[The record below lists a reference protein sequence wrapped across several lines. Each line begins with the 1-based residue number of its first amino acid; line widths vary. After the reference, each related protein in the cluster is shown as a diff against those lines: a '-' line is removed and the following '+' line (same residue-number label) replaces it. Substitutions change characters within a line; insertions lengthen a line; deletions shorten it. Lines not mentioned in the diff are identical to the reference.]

1 MECTMSSTPTGRPGR
16 TRSTAGQRR
25 EAVLIAAVRE
35 FSRTGYHA
43 TSVGSVASAA
53 GISEGYVFRL
63 FGDKQKLFVAALSSC
78 FERIHEAL
86 SAGADGAPS
95 RGSRAV
101 LDAMAMSYAKLIAER
116 ELLMLQVQAL
126 AAADDPVVRAE
137 MLRGEQ
143 RLVEL
148 VRDRSGAANSTVQRF
163 FAQGQLCHLVTAL
176 NLVGPTGDQEPESW
190 VRILTDGIRHFE
202 K

>member
-1 MECTMSSTPTGRPGR
+1 MPTTSARI
-16 TRSTAGQRR
+16 RSTAGERR
-25 EAVLIAAVRE
+25 EVVLTAAVRV
-35 FSRTGYHA
+35 FSQSGYHA
-43 TSVGSVASAA
+43 TSVGSVATAA

-63 FGDKQKLFVAALSSC
+63 FGDKQKLFVAALARC

-86 SAGADGAPS
+86 SAGADAAPS
-95 RGSRAV
+95 RRSGAV
-101 LDAMAMSYAKLIAER
+101 LDAMALAYAKLIAER

-126 AAADDPVVRAE
+126 AAADDPAVRAE
-137 MLRGEQ
+137 MLRGQQ

-148 VRDRSGAANSTVQRF
+148 VRDRSRAADATVQKF

-176 NLVGPTGDQEPESW
+176 GLVTAAPDEKAESW

-202 K
+202 

>member
-1 MECTMSSTPTGRPGR
+1 MSSTPTGRPAR
-16 TRSTAGQRR
+16 IRSTAGQRR
-25 EAVLIAAVRE
+25 EAVLTAAVRA

-43 TSVGSVASAA
+43 TSVGSIASAA

-63 FGDKQKLFVAALSSC
+63 FGDKQKLFVAALSRC
-78 FERIHEAL
+78 FDRIYEAV
-86 SAGADGAPS
+86 SAGADEAPS
-95 RGSRAV
+95 RRSRAV
-101 LDAMAMSYAKLIAER
+101 LDAMALAYAKLISER

-126 AAADDPVVRAE
+126 AAADDPVIRAE

-148 VRDRSGAANSTVQRF
+148 VRDRSRAADSTVQRF

-176 NLVGPTGDQEPESW
+176 NLVGPAPDRDTESW
-190 VRILTDGIRHFE
+190 AHILTDGIRHFE
-202 K
+202 N